1 MLKGFRDFL
10 MRGNVVEL
18 ATAVIIGTAFSGVVD
33 GLIKGII
40 DPLIAV
46 FAPGE
51 VKQLENALML
61 GPFKIG
67 LVVSAIINF
76 ILKAAVVYVFI
87 VKPFAKLSSMNF
99 FAFPGWPLPCV
110 SLYMPLTNASMI
122 VLRPITSVKA
132 SPVMIVV
139 RHRTCRFRRL

>member
-18 ATAVIIGTAFSGVVD
+18 ATAVIIGAAFGGVVD
-33 GLIKGII
+33 GMIKGII

-51 VKQLENALML
+51 VKMLENALMV

-76 ILKAAVVYVFI
+76 VLKAAVVYLFI
-87 VKPFAKLSSMNF
+87 VKPFAKVAARLV
-99 FAFPGWPLPCV
+99 AAAPPPADVQL
-110 SLYMPLTNASMI
+110 LTEIRDLLKERKPA
-122 VLRPITSVKA
+122 
-132 SPVMIVV
+132 
-139 RHRTCRFRRL
+139 

>member
-18 ATAVIIGTAFSGVVD
+18 ATAVIIGAAFGGVVD
-33 GLIKGII
+33 GLIKGVI

-51 VKQLENALML
+51 VKQLENALVL

-67 LVVSAIINF
+67 LVVSALVNF
-76 ILKAAVVYVFI
+76 VLKAAVVYFFI
-87 VKPFAKLSSMNF
+87 VKPFANLS
-99 FAFPGWPLPCV
+99 ARLAAAAPPQQQVAL
-110 SLYMPLTNASMI
+110 LTEI
-122 VLRPITSVKA
+122 RDLLKERK
-132 SPVMIVV
+132 
-139 RHRTCRFRRL
+139 

>member
-18 ATAVIIGTAFSGVVD
+18 ATAVIIGAAFGGVVD

-51 VKQLENALML
+51 VKMLENALMV

-76 ILKAAVVYVFI
+76 VLKAGVVYFFI
-87 VKPFAKLSSMNF
+87 ARPFARYVSSCDE
-99 FAFPGWPLPCV
+99 P
-110 SLYMPLTNASMI
+110 SLRTRFSSAS
-122 VLRPITSVKA
+122 KA
-132 SPVMIVV
+132 SGFSMARVAASSKNARCTTWSRAIHPGAWLG
-139 RHRTCRFRRL
+139 RFH

>member
-18 ATAVIIGTAFSGVVD
+18 ATAVIIGAAFSGVVD

-40 DPLIAV
+40 DPLIAF
-46 FAPGE
+46 FAPGDSRM
-51 VKQLENALML
+51 LENALMV

-76 ILKAAVVYVFI
+76 VLKAAVVYFFI
-87 VKPFAKLSSMNF
+87 VKPFANLS
-99 FAFPGWPLPCV
+99 ARL
-110 SLYMPLTNASMI
+110 AA
-122 VLRPITSVKA
+122 A
-132 SPVMIVV
+132 SPAPPQVQLLTEIRALLKEPQPV
-139 RHRTCRFRRL
+139 